1 MSSNLL
7 LLEGFFQIGYATND
21 LDQALALFRDKYAMG
36 PFAEL
41 RGMEVQGPHNTDMV
55 ANFAL
60 AYKGDTMIELIQPV
74 KGDTSMFDHV
84 LPNNDFAVRHHHF
97 GYCLESMAEL
107 DEAEAK
113 LRAEGIDIPI
123 KGNGMDQVF
132 FFYADTRHWLGHYSE
147 YLTLTDKGRATY
159 AQLPRY

>member
-1 MSSNLL
+1 MNDNLL
-7 LLEGFFQIGYATND
+7 LLSGFFQIGYATND
-21 LDQALALFRDKYAMG
+21 IDAALALFRDKYSMG
-36 PFAEL
+36 TFAEI
-41 RGMEVQGPHNTDMV
+41 RNITVQGPDNSDMV

-74 KGDTSMFDHV
+74 QGDTSMFDHV
-84 LPNNDFAVRHHHF
+84 LPKNDFAVRHHHF
-97 GYCLESMAEL
+97 AYCLDSMAQL

-113 LRAEGIDIPI
+113 LRAEGVDIPI

-132 FFYADTRHWLGHYSE
+132 FFYADTRAWLGHYSE
-147 YLTLTDKGRATY
+147 YLTLTDKGREAY